1 MIGPSDAAPWEHSLR
16 RAMQDDVPTPLAPDA
31 LAERLEIA
39 RAQTGDRVACHAL
52 IRRHQRAVGSLLRR
66 ILAGSGLDALT
77 EDLAQETFLRAFAAL
92 PRFDPDGRA
101 RLSTW
106 LLTIATRLALQA
118 IERRRLPAVRFDDDA
133 GDARIEADDLAPDR
147 VRLGAAIAD
156 AIGRL
161 PPPHRA
167 AFVLREYHGLD
178 YAEIARSLDID
189 VGTVK
194 SRLWRARAALQRA
207 LEGTN
212 DG

>member
-1 MIGPSDAAPWEHSLR
+1 MQPVVTSSLASDAAAS
-16 RAMQDDVPTPLAPDA
+16 
-31 LAERLEIA
+31 AERDELV
-39 RAQTGDRVACHAL
+39 RAQAGDRAACRAL
-52 IRRHQRAVGSLLRR
+52 ILRHQRAVGSLLRR
-66 ILAGSGLDALT
+66 ILAGSGLDAST

-92 PRFDPDGRA
+92 GRFDPDGPA

-118 IERRRLPAVRFDDDA
+118 IERRRVPSTSFDDDA
-133 GDARIEADDLAPDR
+133 GEACVAPDELAPDR
-147 VRLGAAIAD
+147 ARLGAAIAE
-156 AIGRL
+156 AVGRL

-167 AFVLREYHGLD
+167 AFVLREYHGFE

-189 VGTVK
+189 IGTVK

-207 LEGTN
+207 LAEVN

>member
-1 MIGPSDAAPWEHSLR
+1 MIGPSDAASREHSLP
-16 RAMQDDVPTPLAPDA
+16 RAMQDDVPTPLASDA

-66 ILAGSGLDALT
+66 ILAGSGLDVLT

-92 PRFDPDGRA
+92 PRFDPDGPA

-178 YAEIARSLDID
+178 YTEIARSLDID